1 MTTTPTKTS
10 KPNDAPVPSKVK
22 VDERKLQNHLFNEFL
37 PLIKLSAQDCD
48 QDELQLKMHR
58 ALKMFADIDP
68 QDGCESMLVRQMI
81 GIHHAQHECLQKA
94 LLPNQHFEAKL
105 MYLDQAVKLSNVYIK
120 QMQALD
126 KHRGHASQKVT
137 VEHVT
142 VESGGQAF
150 VGNMEQQKKAS

>member
-1 MTTTPTKTS
+1 MTTTTKTS
-10 KPNDAPVPSKVK
+10 KPNDAPAASKVK

-68 QDGCESMLVRQMI
+68 QDGCESMLARQMI
-81 GIHHAQHECLQKA
+81 GIHHAQHDCVQRA
-94 LLPNQHFEAKL
+94 LHPNQNLEARM
-105 MYLDQAVKLSNVYIK
+105 MYLDQVTKLSNVFVK
-120 QMQALD
+120 QLQALD

-150 VGNMEQQKKAS
+150 VGSVEQQKKAS

>member
-1 MTTTPTKTS
+1 MTTAPSKTS
-10 KPNDAPVPSKVK
+10 KPNDAPAVSAVK

-37 PLIKLSAQDCD
+37 PLLRLSSPDYD

-68 QDGCESMLVRQMI
+68 QDGCESMLARQMI

-105 MYLDQAVKLSNVYIK
+105 MYLDQVVKLSNVYIK

-150 VGNMEQQKKAS
+150 VGNLGHKKKAS